1 MTENLSDQKTEPG
14 PTKFWK
20 SGFKTGQNLAT
31 FWFTKNFPGEI
42 NNWKVIFDPLIF
54 LSLLYFFY
62 NSRGQFGSNFY
73 MIQTNFWS
81 IGVNGPK
88 MVDSKM
94 DQKFFNTFNKPL
106 PQTLLDQKGTLLYM
120 IYSISFDWIHS
131 HLPSF
136 HPIPG
141 PYSTLTSFHPSGSRF
156 HFRPFWI
163 ITIKLFKNSSL
174 IFLFFKFFK
183 IFRWFSMVFFL

>member
-106 PQTLLDQKGTLLYM
+106 PQTLLDQKRHLTVYDIQYIIWLNSFSFTL
-120 IYSISFDWIHS
+120 ISPHS
-131 HLPSF
+131 WPLF
-136 HPIPG
+136 HPNFIPPLG
-141 PYSTLTSFHPSGSRF
+141 VTFSFPSVLNHHNKTLH
-156 HFRPFWI
+156 
-163 ITIKLFKNSSL
+163 NSSL
-174 IFLFFKFFK
+174 IFLFF
-183 IFRWFSMVFFL
+183 